1 MAGLDKCEA
10 VAANAQEL
18 KRLMRLDWA
27 GVSAQQ
33 VQDALTV
40 VHADIGALEQLE
52 LQSRP
57 LCKSTRTEAPKAAC
71 KSRSMKIEEDAG
83 RLRRN
88 SRAKQK
94 ARQMRD
100 GGAGKSSSSQD
111 AMASDRFAGGDTAPD
126 AGPAHG
132 ASAAAAFPARMLRSS
147 MASAFKQEKQG
158 RACAFEGR
166 AHPSLT
172 HEADHVD

>member
-1 MAGLDKCEA
+1 MRA
-10 VAANAQEL
+10 VAAKAQEL

-27 GVSAQQ
+27 GASAQQ

-52 LQSRP
+52 LQLRP

-88 SRAKQK
+88 SRAKQT

-100 GGAGKSSSSQD
+100 GGAGISSSSQD
-111 AMASDRFAGGDTAPD
+111 AMASDRLAGGDTAPD

-132 ASAAAAFPARMLRSS
+132 ASAAASFPARMLRSS
-147 MASAFKQEKQG
+147 VASALKQEKQG
-158 RACAFEGR
+158 RACACEGR
-166 AHPSLT
+166 AHTSLT